1 MSSQRKPM
9 NEALAKS
16 LVFGAAEQKI
26 EKPVQDKDV
35 VDFTPEQPVVETPK
49 VETIQSK
56 LKEEQPVPVQEKTII
71 SKEKV
76 ATVVETKRFTMDIP
90 KPLHAKF
97 SVIAIHLDKDK
108 SEIMLELLEN
118 FVKNHS
124 DLTA

>member
-26 EKPVQDKDV
+26 EKRVENKDV
-35 VDFTPEQPVVETPK
+35 VDFTPELPVEAPRVETTPPK
-49 VETIQSK
+49 
-56 LKEEQPVPVQEKTII
+56 LEEAQPVPVQEIKIAA
-71 SKEKV
+71 KEKV
-76 ATVVETKRFTMDIP
+76 ISVVETKRFTMDIP

-118 FVKNHS
+118 FVKNNS
-124 DLTA
+124 NSAS